1 MVLVK
6 KMEIEYTLTYTIT
19 HTHIYYWKENSKEN
33 IQGELCSR
41 RMKIW
46 KNFGQ
51 M

>member
-6 KMEIEYTLTYTIT
+6 KMEIEYTLTYTTKHIHT
-19 HTHIYYWKENSKEN
+19 YTHIYYWKENNEEN

-41 RMKIW
+41 RK
-46 KNFGQ
+46 KNK